1 MTERASSQRN
11 WAEESKSFDTVAD
24 LYEAHRPAYPQDIV
38 DAVLSLTGLRPASR
52 ILEIGSGTGK
62 ATELFASRGLSVHC
76 IEPGKHLVSV
86 ARWKLRRFPGVTFE
100 AVRFENWPE
109 QIAAYDLAISA
120 QAFHWVP
127 QPIGYQKVA
136 RALKPHGHLA
146 LFWNM
151 YPGMEGALAEDLA
164 LVYQERAPGLAE
176 RRKPFEEVIAERKHE
191 IETSGC
197 FGRVTVRRFA
207 WSQRYDTRQ
216 YLGLLNTYSDHL
228 VLPEQV
234 RTSLLQGVA
243 EVIRRHGGF
252 IEKPYLATLYVAQ
265 VMTKDKAR

>member
-1 MTERASSQRN
+1 MTERASSHRD
-11 WAEESKSFDTVAD
+11 WAEESRSFDSVAD
-24 LYEAHRPAYPQDIV
+24 LYDAHRPGYPQDIV
-38 DAVLSLTGLRPASR
+38 DAVLSLTGLRPGSR

-62 ATELFASRGLSVHC
+62 ATELFASRGFSVHC

-86 ARWKLRRFPGVTFE
+86 ARWKLRRFPGVTFDV
-100 AVRFENWPE
+100 VRFEDWPE
-109 QIAAYDLAISA
+109 HVGVYDLAISA

-151 YPGMEGALAEDLA
+151 YPGMEGTLAEDLA
-164 LVYQERAPGLAE
+164 LVYQKRAPGLAE

-197 FGRVTVRRFA
+197 FGPVAVERFP
-207 WSQRYDTRQ
+207 WSERYSTKQ

-228 VLPEQV
+228 ALSEAV
-234 RTSLLQGVA
+234 RLRLLDGVA
-243 EVIRRHGGF
+243 EVIERHGGC
-252 IEKPYLATLYVAQ
+252 IEKPYLAVLYV
-265 VMTKDKAR
+265 TRLKS